1 MNSYSSLRKQNS
13 GSGLAVVALL
23 LCVVLSSTM
32 LFSRLLTFSAA
43 DTQHYIP
50 LTRGN
55 GITNVQ
61 VGQRQADGSVV
72 YESLGY
78 HPNNHRLLTAR
89 PGFRVYD
96 ENTVWS
102 GQTNIEIFRISYE
115 NGTGQVTVNSENGDK
130 LLAPGTENTYRFT
143 LENTGN
149 VSLDYTLSMEAYF
162 SHTDTPIPIY
172 ARVVDYKG
180 DYLLGTAENTVD
192 VLGLNDVQKSG
203 SLTAGYIAPYT
214 LEWEWPFELDDA
226 YDTMLGNMAV
236 DEDITLTIVIKTTAS
251 YSEKPDT
258 ESGLPQTGDDTNIL
272 LLTGLMLLSGTALLF
287 LLISKPKWEE
297 ENAEKV

>member
-1 MNSYSSLRKQNS
+1 VNTYSSLRKQNTNRV
-13 GSGLAVVALL
+13 LAAVSLA
-23 LCVVLSSTM
+23 LCVLLSSTM
-32 LFSRLLTFSAA
+32 LFARLVTFVTA

-50 LTRGN
+50 LTKSG
-55 GITNVQ
+55 GTTTVT
-61 VGQRQADGSVV
+61 VGQRDEAGNITFRKP
-72 YESLGY
+72 GY
-78 HPNNHRLLTAR
+78 YANHRLLTAN

-102 GQTNIEIFRISYE
+102 GETDVEIFRISYK
-115 NGTGQVTVNSENGDK
+115 NGAEQVTVNSANGDK
-130 LLAPGTENTYRFT
+130 LLAPGTSNQYSFA

-149 VSLDYTLSMEAYF
+149 VALDYELSMEAYF
-162 SHTDTPIPIY
+162 SHADYPIPIY